1 MGKYFSYLCD
11 TVMKIKSERNFMKR
25 RTDNSGRT
33 VVKTPLSNELPDI
46 TTTIK
51 SGKTTYRFN
60 AVYDGERSLP
70 EKVLQKAKME
80 LED

>member
-1 MGKYFSYLCD
+1 
-11 TVMKIKSERNFMKR
+11 MKR
-25 RTDNSGRT
+25 KTDNKGNV

-51 SGKTTYRFN
+51 SGKTTYRFT

-70 EKVLQKAKME
+70 EKVLQKSKRE
-80 LED
+80 LEE

>member
-1 MGKYFSYLCD
+1 
-11 TVMKIKSERNFMKR
+11 MKR
-25 RTDNSGRT
+25 KIQFDTNGNIVT
-33 VVKTPLSNELPDI
+33 KTPLSNELPDI
-46 TTTIK
+46 TTAIK

-70 EKVLQKAKME
+70 EKVLQKAKRE